1 MLPSFA
7 GVPGAE
13 LAVLAMAFAWGAT
26 LGSFVNV
33 VAHRVPRRLSV
44 VGGASRCP
52 ACETPILP
60 RDNVP
65 VVGWILLGGRCRS
78 CAAAIS
84 PRYPLV
90 EAGCGAIAC
99 AVAAVEV
106 LGGGGSLPWLAS
118 TSWPGIDRLLML
130 GDFRV
135 AGSWALHTGIAI
147 LIVAWSL
154 LAAPPASYHVS
165 ARTTWAAVAVVVAVV
180 VALPDLGP
188 PGIVADGS
196 RWPATPRPAAW
207 TAAITGATL
216 GWILGSFMRRTNDS
230 GSLAVLGAALGWQT
244 LTVVVTLTTLLR
256 GMATVSRLREARMI
270 DPLPAVVTAAIV
282 FWKPIREA
290 VALVCQWGWTWAGVG

>member
-1 MLPSFA
+1 MPPSFA

-33 VAHRVPRRLSV
+33 VVHRVPRRLSV

-52 ACETPILP
+52 ACATPIMP

-106 LGGGGSLPWLAS
+106 VGGGASLPWLAS
-118 TSWPGIDRLLML
+118 ASWPGIDRLLMH
-130 GDFRV
+130 GDFRL
-135 AGSWALHTGIAI
+135 AGSWALHTGVAI

-154 LAAPPASYHVS
+154 LAATPAPYHVS
-165 ARTTWAAVAVVVAVV
+165 VRSAWAAVAVVVAVV

-196 RWPATPRPAAW
+196 RWPATARPAAW
-207 TAAITGATL
+207 IATIAGATL
-216 GWILGSFMRRTNDS
+216 GWILGSFMGRANDP

-244 LTVVVTLTTLLR
+244 LTVVVTLTSLLR
-256 GMATVSRLREARMI
+256 GMAHVSRVREARVL
-270 DPLPAVVTAAIV
+270 DPLPAVVTVAIV

-290 VALVCQWGWTWAGVG
+290 VALVCHWAWQWAAVG

>member
-7 GVPGAE
+7 GLPGAE
-13 LAVLAMAFAWGAT
+13 LAVLTMAFAWGAT

-33 VAHRVPRRLSV
+33 VAYRVPRRLSV

-52 ACETPILP
+52 ACATPILP

-106 LGGGGSLPWLAS
+106 VGGGASLPWLAS
-118 TSWPGIDRLLML
+118 TSWPGIDRLLMH
-130 GDFRV
+130 GDFQL
-135 AGSWALHTGIAI
+135 AGSWALHTGVAI

-154 LAAPPASYHVS
+154 LAAPPVPYHVS
-165 ARTTWAAVAVVVAVV
+165 RRTTWAAVAVVVAMV

-196 RWPATPRPAAW
+196 RWPATARPAAGM
-207 TAAITGATL
+207 AAITGATL
-216 GWILGSFMRRTNDS
+216 GCILGSRMGRANDS
-230 GSLAVLGAALGWQT
+230 SSLAVLGAALGWQT
-244 LTVVVTLTTLLR
+244 LTVVATLTTLLR
-256 GMATVSRLREARMI
+256 GMALAPRLRDARVC

-290 VALVCQWGWTWAGVG
+290 VALVCQWGLLWAGVG